1 LSILGEEQRRHAAA
15 KAFPCVLV
23 TEPGSATTPRP
34 RRPVVALLISP
45 PSPQPADVAWQ
56 GTRPASRVLVMAI
69 ESDLRRRVSR
79 LENETESI
87 YEMLDDVQATL
98 RDHSERFDRMD
109 ARLDG
114 IDGRLDRMDAR
125 LDRIDSRLDRMDAR
139 FDGLETSLV
148 EVLRRLPE
156 AS

>member
-1 LSILGEEQRRHAAA
+1 
-15 KAFPCVLV
+15 
-23 TEPGSATTPRP
+23 
-34 RRPVVALLISP
+34 
-45 PSPQPADVAWQ
+45 
-56 GTRPASRVLVMAI
+56 MAI

>member
-1 LSILGEEQRRHAAA
+1 
-15 KAFPCVLV
+15 
-23 TEPGSATTPRP
+23 
-34 RRPVVALLISP
+34 
-45 PSPQPADVAWQ
+45 
-56 GTRPASRVLVMAI
+56 MAI

-87 YEMLDDVQATL
+87 YEMLDVVQTTL
-98 RDHSERFDRMD
+98 RDHSTRFDRID
-109 ARLDG
+109 TRLDG

-125 LDRIDSRLDRMDAR
+125 
-139 FDGLETSLV
+139 FDGIETTLV